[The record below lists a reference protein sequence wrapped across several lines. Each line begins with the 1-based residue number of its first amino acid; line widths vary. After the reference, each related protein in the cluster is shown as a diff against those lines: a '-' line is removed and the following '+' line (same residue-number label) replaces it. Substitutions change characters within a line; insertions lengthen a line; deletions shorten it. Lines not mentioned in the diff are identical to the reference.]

1 MSDLPRKLLPYG
13 CFASA
18 GLIIASILLWP
29 ALSRATN
36 PAQLCTNAAQRAA
49 TAHDV
54 PFSVLHA
61 VALVETGRN
70 RGGALEAW
78 PWAIHADGTGHW
90 LDTRAAAVT
99 RAQASINAGRRNVDL
114 GCFQINYRWH
124 GHRFASLDDMID
136 PARNADY
143 AARLLA
149 GHKARLG
156 SWERAAGA
164 YHSATPVHADRYM
177 ARFRNLYQGQTQLV
191 AQHVADPTIRTRL
204 FPTEGTTRM
213 GSLVP
218 LGPAQQGARL
228 IDLGPARP

>member
-1 MSDLPRKLLPYG
+1 MPDVQRKLLPWG
-13 CFASA
+13 CFGGA
-18 GLIIASILLWP
+18 GLIIVSILLWP

-49 TAHDV
+49 TAHQV
-54 PFSVLHA
+54 PFSVLQTI
-61 VALVETGRN
+61 ALVETGRN
-70 RGGALEAW
+70 RGGTVQPW
-78 PWAIHADGTGHW
+78 PWAIHADGKGHW
-90 LDTRAAAVT
+90 FDHRAAAVA
-99 RAQASINAGRRNVDL
+99 RAQDSINAGRRNVDL
-114 GCFQINYRWH
+114 GCFQINYHWH

-156 SWERAAGA
+156 SWELAAGA
-164 YHSATPVHADRYM
+164 YHSATPAFADRYM
-177 ARFRNLYQGQTQLV
+177 ARFRSLYRSDAPIM
-191 AQHVADPTIRTRL
+191 AQHAANATPRTSL
-204 FPTEGTTRM
+204 FPAEGTTRM

-228 IDLGPARP
+228 IDLGPQRP